1 MEFLPIDGGVFQVW
15 ITLNNT
21 HRLIL
26 TTDIL
31 DEAAVEKIQYE
42 NTYAKVTITKLV
54 SMSIVIEEV

>member
-1 MEFLPIDGGVFQVW
+1 MEPIDGGVFQVW

-26 TTDIL
+26 TTDML
-31 DEAAVEKIQYE
+31 DQAVIEKIQYE

-54 SMSIVIEEV
+54 SMSIVINEV

>member
-1 MEFLPIDGGVFQVW
+1 MEPIDWGVFQVW

-26 TTDIL
+26 TTDML
-31 DEAAVEKIQYE
+31 DQAVIEKIQYE

-54 SMSIVIEEV
+54 SMSIVINEV